1 MNRINHYVPFKW
13 GFFMLSLSSMPI
25 KTLLKEYWLSFNL
38 KYLTCYFLSYIQDR
52 VVYSR
57 YGIWSNSQKTNCKAE
72 GAFLEECRSGNTRIN
87 QHCQEVY
94 QKGKFGLCNFPT
106 LLHVSLSLTLHFV
119 TKVLCLLKGKDCKKY
134 WVGIAFKI
142 VGSHPISNSVVVLIR

>member
-1 MNRINHYVPFKW
+1 
-13 GFFMLSLSSMPI
+13 MLSLSSMPI

-38 KYLTCYFLSYIQDR
+38 KYLTCYFLSYFQDR

-57 YGIWSNSQKTNCKAE
+57 HGIWSNCQKTNCKAE

-106 LLHVSLSLTLHFV
+106 SLPTFLPCYMSLFHWPSTLLWRFCVCSRGRIVKSIEWESLSWYLGLTHF
-119 TKVLCLLKGKDCKKY
+119 K
-134 WVGIAFKI
+134 
-142 VGSHPISNSVVVLIR
+142 